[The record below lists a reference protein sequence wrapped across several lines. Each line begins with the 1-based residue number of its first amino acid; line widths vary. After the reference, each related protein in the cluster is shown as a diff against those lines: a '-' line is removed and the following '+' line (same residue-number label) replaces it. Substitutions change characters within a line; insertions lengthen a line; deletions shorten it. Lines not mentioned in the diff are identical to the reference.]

1 MRKWWLDRISQDGD
15 GIMDAYPHTEGD
27 PELPDVFWIK
37 VVAVADVLKALRTI
51 KNTLEMSED
60 DPDECAI
67 DEVQCLI
74 LQLEKKSGGEK

>member
-1 MRKWWLDRISQDGD
+1 MRKWWIDPISIGRSIGNKCNLFSAADEPSDR
-15 GIMDAYPHTEGD
+15 PW
-27 PELPDVFWIK
+27 VK

-67 DEVQCLI
+67 DEVHCLI
-74 LQLEKKSGGEK
+74 LKLEKEERR